1 MASEGQNGE
10 EQLKTVRNFRVGE
23 ERVVKKKRNWLFLVI
38 AGGLV
43 MIFLGTWFFYQW
55 QQQVLESQ
63 IPVPDPVSEKVVLTY
78 WGLWEPTETLREQIA
93 KFESENPSVSV
104 DYKVK
109 NIETYRR
116 ELDQALATGQNAPDI
131 FRYHVS
137 WRSSLDTR
145 LDALPAGIMTQ
156 GEFASE
162 FYPVFTTQ
170 LKDGDGRIKGIPLM
184 YDGLALLYNRDIFTK
199 NKIEIPK
206 SWPEFREVAVRLTQ
220 RDETGR
226 IGLAGAAMGLG
237 SNVDFA
243 SDIVGLLLAQR
254 QVNFVNLDPEVLL
267 DALEYYV
274 NYYLHPDLMVW
285 DETFSN
291 STQAFASGGV
301 AMIFAPSWLIH
312 DVLKINPGMGVG
324 VTNVPQLDAKNPV
337 DWATYWVEG
346 VNVNSVKKPA
356 AWSFLKF
363 LSQPGV
369 LEVLN
374 REQEMQRSFG
384 EIYPLV
390 KMADLLAHNSYV
402 QPYLL
407 YASKSVGFPMN
418 DKTFDRGISD
428 SNRDLVLEMIDGL
441 ASERYKNRQAKLDE
455 LSRNF
460 LALWQDN
467 LVRYK
472 YIEDPLGRK

>member
-1 MASEGQNGE
+1 
-10 EQLKTVRNFRVGE
+10 
-23 ERVVKKKRNWLFLVI
+23 
-38 AGGLV
+38 
-43 MIFLGTWFFYQW
+43 
-55 QQQVLESQ
+55 
-63 IPVPDPVSEKVVLTY
+63 
-78 WGLWEPTETLREQIA
+78 
-93 KFESENPSVSV
+93 
-104 DYKVK
+104 
-109 NIETYRR
+109 
-116 ELDQALATGQNAPDI
+116 
-131 FRYHVS
+131 
-137 WRSSLDTR
+137 
-145 LDALPAGIMTQ
+145 
-156 GEFASE
+156 
-162 FYPVFTTQ
+162 
-170 LKDGDGRIKGIPLM
+170 M
-184 YDGLALLYNRDIFTK
+184 YDGLALLYNRDIFTR
-199 NKIEIPK
+199 NKVEIPK
-206 SWPEFREVAVRLTQ
+206 SWLEFREVAVRLTQ
-220 RDETGR
+220 RDETGK
-226 IGLAGAAMGLG
+226 IGLAGAAIGLG

-254 QVNFVNLDPEVLL
+254 QADFTNLDPELLL

-285 DETFSN
+285 DETFAN
-291 STQAFASGGV
+291 STQAFASGEV

-324 VTNVPQLDAKNPV
+324 VTSVPQLDARNPV

-346 VNVNSVKKPA
+346 VNVNSVKKAA

-363 LSQPGV
+363 LSQPSV

-384 EIYPLV
+384 EIYPRV
-390 KMADLLAHNSYV
+390 KMADLLAQNGYV

-428 SNRDLVLEMIDGL
+428 TNRDLIVKMIDDL
-441 ASERYKNRQAKLDE
+441 ASERYKNRQVKLDE

-460 LALWQDN
+460 LALWEDN

-472 YIEDPLGRK
+472 YIEDPLGRE